1 MTRLGVAAGAH
12 PLTFAGLAGV
22 GDLIAT
28 CMSPLSRNRRAG
40 ELMALRA
47 CRGPMRPPSS
57 TAWPKGSTRFA
68 ARWSWPP
75 QHGVELPIAEQVAA
89 VVHDAPPADAGGRG
103 ADGARAQGRA
113 GRDAGMSGLRV
124 RVSLGVASLVSLVT
138 GAILLAVGSVF
149 RQRRTVAAGKRRFH
163 GKAFERRWIPDDA
176 ERQVHADVVAE
187 RLGQSP
193 SEGPVVRVAEAAERL
208 GVSVSTV
215 RRRVQRGELQA
226 VMEGGR
232 MTGVILEA
240 D

>member
-1 MTRLGVAAGAH
+1 
-12 PLTFAGLAGV
+12 
-22 GDLIAT
+22 
-28 CMSPLSRNRRAG
+28 
-40 ELMALRA
+40 
-47 CRGPMRPPSS
+47 
-57 TAWPKGSTRFA
+57 
-68 ARWSWPP
+68 
-75 QHGVELPIAEQVAA
+75 
-89 VVHDAPPADAGGRG
+89 
-103 ADGARAQGRA
+103 
-113 GRDAGMSGLRV
+113 MSGLRF
-124 RVSLGVASLVSLVT
+124 RVSLGVASLLSLVT

-163 GKAFERRWIPDDA
+163 GQAFERRWIPDDE
-176 ERQVHADVVAE
+176 ERQLHADVVAE